1 MNATELTKALIR
13 YNTISRNSNVEAVD
27 FIEARMQEIGCE
39 VERVEYLDSNGVR
52 KANLIGRKG
61 RHNASGKH
69 GIAFLGHIDTV
80 PADGWDF
87 DPFEARIAGTK
98 MYGRGSC
105 DMKGSVA
112 CMLATASRYSASDLE
127 APIYVVVTADE
138 EVGCIGAQAVVE
150 QSKVFQESCPRYG
163 IVGEPTLLKVIHG
176 HKGIIQFLI
185 KARGRAAHSSTGK
198 GENANLKLIPFLSEM
213 QEIYNTLTTDTT
225 HFNYDFDPPFS
236 DWNITFSDGN
246 SAANV
251 TPPLSTCVINY
262 RPMPGQ
268 NSQEWIDCVQQSA
281 EKHGLEFGIR
291 HWGDP
296 MLTPRDSEIV
306 RAALE
311 ITGQDE
317 SLTVPYG
324 TDGMVFGQCMELVV
338 IGPGSILQAH
348 TVDEW
353 IELEQ
358 LEQGVSVFSQ
368 FVERFCI

>member
-1 MNATELTKALIR
+1 MNATELTKELIR

-39 VERVEYLDSNGVR
+39 VERVEYLDSNSVR

-80 PADGWDF
+80 PADGWNF

-112 CMLATASRYSASDLE
+112 CMLATASRYSASDLD

-150 QSKVFQESCPRYG
+150 QSRMFQEACPRYG
-163 IVGEPTLLKVIHG
+163 IVGEPTLLKVIHA

-213 QEIYNTLTTDTT
+213 QEIYNTLTTDTK

-268 NSQEWIDCVQQSA
+268 DSQVWIDRVQQSA
-281 EKHGLEFGIR
+281 EKHGLEFAIR

-296 MLTPRDSEIV
+296 MLTPRDSKIV

-311 ITGQDE
+311 ITGQNE

-368 FVERFCI
+368 FVERFCL